1 MKSLIKRLLRE
12 EESVGCV
19 PFKTLEQFI
28 MNYKGKLKNKGCIPT
43 EELRTLCDQWD
54 KKIVKNLVK
63 RKDFMDIRK
72 KKNISEDVDSTISL
86 PNLRADDGLLSIN
99 GKRYKL
105 IKETFLKDLKITVHN
120 VIVEKNGDIKLDASA
135 LGLPRQTNKVGKH
148 NIDMVIKAVDEGK
161 RKIKVKNASGTE
173 FTLIKV

>member
-1 MKSLIKRLLRE
+1 MLIPPLTYLI
-12 EESVGCV
+12 
-19 PFKTLEQFI
+19 LEQT
-28 MNYKGKLKNKGCIPT
+28 N
-43 EELRTLCDQWD
+43 
-54 KKIVKNLVK
+54 
-63 RKDFMDIRK
+63 
-72 KKNISEDVDSTISL
+72 
-86 PNLRADDGLLSIN
+86 GLLSIN

-148 NIDMVIKAVDEGK
+148 NIDMVIKAVDKGE